1 MKTKFTMILTLFM
14 ALIVQLTFAQEKT
27 ISGIVSDEN
36 GLPLIGTTVLI
47 VGSSSGT
54 TTDFDGKYAI
64 KAKTG
69 DVLSYSY
76 VGYSTQNITVGA
88 SNTIDTSLQPDN
100 TLDEVVIT
108 AQGIKREKKSLGY
121 AVTTLK
127 SEKIEQKSEG
137 DIARVLNGKIAGV
150 NITSSNG
157 LSGSSTNIIIRGYS
171 SVTQSNQPLFIVDGV
186 PFDSGTNGQSNFL
199 DGSTESSRFL
209 DLDPNSIASV
219 SVLKGLSA
227 TVLYGSRGG
236 NGVILI
242 TTKNSGTKNSVK
254 KTEVS
259 INQSLFLSNAI
270 LPKYQDNY
278 GGGFHQGF
286 GFFFSNWGPRFDRT
300 DDDGIGNAAQYT
312 GNDSSNGN
320 AILSHPFNYIGDQ
333 TLVSGFDDVRN
344 QPYEYK
350 PYNGVEEFF
359 RTGVVKSTSIN
370 IKGGSDKTSFNA
382 NYGRLEDEGITP
394 GNKLSRNT
402 FSIGGSSVLS
412 NKFTVS
418 GVFNFSRTKYISPP
432 NAASFGS
439 GTGFDGAGVFGDLLY
454 TPRSVDL
461 SNIPFQALD
470 GRSLYYRSGNDIQN
484 PYWTVNN
491 AFTTQNTDRFF
502 GSTNLSYALN
512 DWSNIT
518 YRLGLDSYT
527 ELNSYGQNRGG
538 VDGEV
543 TGIFRT
549 ISARN
554 TIWDHSVIWNAN
566 KDLSDDLNLQVIA
579 GINSRRDT
587 YEQDGI
593 ESTGQLVFGTLKHFN
608 FTTSSSKNSFRN
620 ADDNDIAFN
629 SESNQVGIY
638 ASIDLGYK
646 DYLFLNLAARNDWY
660 STLETENNSI
670 LYPGASVSFIP
681 TSFAESIKGDVL
693 NYLKIRAGY
702 GTSAKAP
709 LAFNTRNVLGINA
722 RDLVTT
728 DGTVVSSNSVS
739 NTLGNPDLKPE
750 KISEIEFGIDSR
762 LFNRLTLN
770 LSVYEKT
777 TQNLITNRTLDNA
790 TGFNNTLVNIGE
802 MQSKGLEIE
811 YDLNIIKPVENGFS
825 FNLSGNFNANETTVT
840 ELAEGTD
847 NIILTS
853 SVIGEAA
860 NYAVEGEAFGV
871 LLGTTILRNDQGE
884 KVVGNNGQ
892 YLTNNTPTIIGDPN
906 PDWTTSLIPNIS
918 YKGFRLSAQLQYR
931 HGGDIYSTTAASL
944 IGRGVVDADDPI
956 CRECNYI
963 LPGVKQD
970 GTPNDIAITATNVGF
985 QTYFGGPNELSI
997 FDGST
1002 IRLQEVSLSY
1012 NFSNA
1017 VLSKT
1022 PFGSLSMSISGNNL
1036 WYKALNFHGDLN
1048 YDTNASSTGVGN
1060 GQGIDFITGPS
1071 ARRYGFSI
1079 KATF

>member
-1 MKTKFTMILTLFM
+1 M
-14 ALIVQLTFAQEKT
+14 ALIVQLSFAQEKT
-27 ISGIVSDEN
+27 VSGTVSDEN
-36 GLPLIGTTVLI
+36 GLPLIGATV
-47 VGSSSGT
+47 VVSGTSNGT
-54 TTDFDGKYAI
+54 TTDFDGKFMITAS
-64 KAKTG
+64 TG
-69 DVLSYSY
+69 DVLNFSY
-76 VGYSTQNITVGA
+76 VGYSDQNITVGA
-88 SNTIDTSLQPDN
+88 SNTIDATLQPDN
-100 TLDEVVIT
+100 SLDEVVVT

-121 AVTTLK
+121 AITTLK
-127 SEKIEQKSEG
+127 SEKIEQKAEG
-137 DIARVLNGKIAGV
+137 DIGRVLNGKIAGV

-157 LSGSSTNIIIRGYS
+157 LSGSSTNIVIRGYS

-199 DGSTESSRFL
+199 DRSTESSRFL
-209 DLDPNSIASV
+209 DLDPNSIESV

-242 TTKNSGTKNSVK
+242 TTKNSTTKNTVK

-259 INQSLFLSNAI
+259 INQSVFFSNAV

-320 AILSHPFNYIGDQ
+320 ALLSHPFNFIGDQ
-333 TLVSGFDDVRN
+333 TLVAGFDDIKN

-359 RTGVVKSTSIN
+359 RTGVVNSTSIN
-370 IKGGSDKTSFNA
+370 IRGGSEKTSFNA

-394 GNKLSRNT
+394 GNKLLRNT
-402 FSIGGSSVLS
+402 FSIGGNSALS
-412 NKFTVS
+412 NKFTIS
-418 GVFNFSRTKYISPP
+418 GVFNFSRTDYTSPP

-439 GTGFDGAGVFGDLLY
+439 GTGFDGAGVFGDILY

-461 SNIPFQALD
+461 TNIPFQALD
-470 GRSLYYRSGNDIQN
+470 GRSLYYRAGNDIQN

-502 GSTNLSYALN
+502 ANTNLSYALN

-538 VDGEV
+538 VDGDV

-554 TIWDHSVIWNAN
+554 TIWDHSIIWNADIN
-566 KDLSDDLNLQVIA
+566 LSDDLKLQVIA
-579 GINSRRDT
+579 GLNSRRDT
-587 YEQDGI
+587 FEQDGL
-593 ESTGQLVFGTLKHFN
+593 ESTGQLVFGVQRHFN
-608 FTTSSSKNSFRN
+608 FTTASSVNSFSGEN
-620 ADDNDIAFN
+620 LAFK
-629 SESNQVGIY
+629 SESNQIGVY
-638 ASIDLGYK
+638 ASADLGYK
-646 DYLFLNLAARNDWY
+646 DYLFLNVAARNDWY
-660 STLETENNSI
+660 STLEEDNNTV
-670 LYPGASVSFIP
+670 LYPSVSVSFIP
-681 TSFAESIKGDVL
+681 TSFAESIQGNIL
-693 NYLKIRAGY
+693 NYLKLRAGY
-702 GTSAKAP
+702 GTSANAP
-709 LAFNTRNVLGINA
+709 TPFNTRSLLGINA
-722 RDLVTT
+722 RDFVDINGTT
-728 DGTVVSSNSVS
+728 ISSNSVG
-739 NTLGNPDLKPE
+739 NLLGNPDLKPE
-750 KISEIEFGIDSR
+750 RISEIEFGIDAR
-762 LFNRLTLN
+762 LFKRLNLN
-770 LSVYEKT
+770 LSVYDKRT
-777 TQNLITNRTLDNA
+777 NDLITGRTLDDA
-790 TGFNNTLVNIGE
+790 TGSNLTQVNIGE
-802 MQSKGLEIE
+802 LQSKGLEVE
-811 YDLNIIKPVENGFS
+811 FDLNIIKTLEDGFK
-825 FNLSGNFNANETTVT
+825 FNLSGNFNANENTILD
-840 ELAEGTD
+840 LAEGAD
-847 NIILTS
+847 NILLTQA
-853 SVIGEAA
+853 VIGETA
-860 NYAVEGEAFGV
+860 NYAVEGEAYGI
-871 LLGTTILRNDQGE
+871 LLGTTVLRNEEGQ
-884 KVVGNNGQ
+884 KVVGNNGR
-892 YLTNNTPTIIGDPN
+892 YLANNTPTIIGDPN
-906 PDWTTSLIPNIS
+906 PDWTSSLIPNIS
-918 YKGFRLSAQLQYR
+918 YKGIQLSAQLQYR

-944 IGRGVVDADDPI
+944 LGRGVVATDNPI

-985 QTYFGGPNELSI
+985 QTYLGGPNELSI

-1002 IRLQEVSLSY
+1002 IRLQEVALSY
-1012 NFSNA
+1012 YFSDTFI
-1017 VLSKT
+1017 SKT
-1022 PFGSLSMSISGNNL
+1022 PFGNLSISLSGNNL